1 MKAGISDCTAAPRLR
16 EKEASPGSRLYT
28 GENVHQAWPPVLP
41 AVFCYPFLYGMRP
54 VHGGAETK
62 KALRTGA
69 VRRAL
74 QPVLREQGYSSPS
87 PPAES
92 SFLAFLRR
100 SQMCMSFIF

>member
-1 MKAGISDCTAAPRLR
+1 MAAGSSGGFLLSLSLWN
-16 EKEASPGSRLYT
+16 EA
-28 GENVHQAWPPVLP
+28 
-41 AVFCYPFLYGMRP
+41 

-62 KALRTGA
+62 KALRTGL

-87 PPAES
+87 PPAEL